1 MKAMRQTI
9 QLACRWPYLDDLS
22 IELGLFSMKRKT
34 LVIALAAV
42 ALGATL
48 LLRGQSGLVSNAE
61 TQVNPAVLANQSALR
76 ERLFSKY
83 VASLQDAASQPLPPH
98 TLPSWMSVVLNAP
111 AQALTKDFERLG
123 KLPSGEAAI
132 TLGQQIEAAITA
144 DNAGGYIRALLSTE
158 HPAVERAAISALAR
172 AADSRTMLELAG
184 YYGAMEPERRGRIL
198 SVLEAAAN
206 PAATPGLAAI
216 IAADTDEKRSPLMM
230 SAMYGIANTGT
241 VESVQYLLGLLST
254 ENGEY
259 AVMALER
266 VHSAL
271 GVEMIRAAAAGNK
284 DVTPAADNFQGA
296 LRRIADS
303 TVRR

>member
-1 MKAMRQTI
+1 
-9 QLACRWPYLDDLS
+9 
-22 IELGLFSMKRKT
+22 MKRKS
-34 LVIALAAV
+34 LIIALVAV
-42 ALGATL
+42 SLGATL
-48 LLRGQSGLVSNAE
+48 LLRSLPGAVTTTEKRAS
-61 TQVNPAVLANQSALR
+61 PAVTENQSALKDNP
-76 ERLFSKY
+76 FSKY
-83 VASLQDAASQPLPPH
+83 VAALQEAVSQPLPSQS
-98 TLPSWMSVVLNAP
+98 LPSWMSVVLNAP

-158 HPAVERAAISALAR
+158 HPAVERAASSALAR
-172 AADSRTMLELAG
+172 AADSQTMIELAG
-184 YYGAMEPERRGRIL
+184 YYGAIEPERRGRIL

-206 PAATPGLAAI
+206 PASTPGLAAI

-284 DVTPAADNFQGA
+284 DVTPAAENFQGA